1 MDIRVCVSAADRFD
15 QVGEGTSSERTH
27 QVPCRDRP
35 TCQLALYVHALG
47 DEAEQERDDWSVLS
61 WHTKMDVRLCDV
73 EEA

>member
-1 MDIRVCVSAADRFD
+1 M
-15 QVGEGTSSERTH
+15 SSERTH

-73 EEA
+73 EQA